1 MPTSVLHRH
10 IILLGCI
17 VFALAL
23 LSVHSILHALQRHE
37 PSARI
42 FRALLEINLILLG
55 TVCSLYLWSRTIGT
69 KYMEQL
75 LFFSQKKKNR
85 DAQYSRFRD
94 KDTDD
99 NHRYNYRDDD
109 SDLAPFVDENTLEEL
124 PNNNNEQLQEEE
136 EELLYS
142 EEEENN
148 DTTDDVSFFP
158 DNGHTSSSTTSH
170 VPTASDVF
178 HLLLDNLL
186 LILVTLFLFAWS
198 ASGYTS
204 MSKWTQWI
212 AFIAAPTFPLLL
224 FLYGTFTLLFHKQHR
239 PLWNVLA
246 CTIGAPL
253 FPVTFRDGFVGD
265 VLTSSVRPMQDITF
279 TLVYLLY
286 GLQGWWSQSYVAMGD
301 EPTED
306 FMTEQPS
313 SLQDT
318 LDPSIL
324 LPALEKSW
332 LLHTVLLPFCVIGP
346 LWWRFLQNLRQ
357 VTEEKK
363 RWPYLGNAFKY
374 FLAAQV
380 AVTGVYYPNWHGS
393 TLWLTAFMV
402 ATLYQIYWDIFM
414 DWGLLERSEGGQ
426 WRLRSER
433 LYNSRAL
440 YWSIASINVILRF
453 CWTLTFIPPQY
464 LNPAGVLIQ
473 QNKLIMSPLFASAE
487 IIRRTL
493 WGWLRFEYEALKEQ
507 KSEGRR
513 ISEGDET
520 RDRDGLEL
528 APMEK
533 METIE
538 STHSTL
544 GMSQYSRLHSWNDVS
559 SLNDTQILLE
569 LCLYAVTFV
578 TLWLVAVAHR
588 STQ

>member
-1 MPTSVLHRH
+1 MTTRSSRQQNHRITRSV
-10 IILLGCI
+10 ILLACI
-17 VFALAL
+17 SLALAL
-23 LSVHSILHALQRHE
+23 LSVHSIFQALQRHE

-55 TVCSLYLWSRTIGT
+55 TACSLYLWSRTIGT
-69 KYMEQL
+69 KWIGRL
-75 LFFSQKKKNR
+75 LF
-85 DAQYSRFRD
+85 YSSTNGDNALYTRFQD
-94 KDTDD
+94 KDDD
-99 NHRYNYRDDD
+99 SNNNNRDDD
-109 SDLAPFVDENTLEEL
+109 SDFVPLFVDEKTLEEL
-124 PNNNNEQLQEEE
+124 PNNEQQGEEANNEEMLDA
-136 EELLYS
+136 L
-142 EEEENN
+142 ENM
-148 DTTDDVSFFP
+148 DVTEDAFFAT
-158 DNGHTSSSTTSH
+158 GRSSISH
-170 VPTASDVF
+170 VPTAADV
-178 HLLLDNLL
+178 LQLCLDNLL
-186 LILVTLFLFAWS
+186 LILVILFLFSWS

-204 MSKWTQWI
+204 LSKWTQYI
-212 AFIAAPTFPLLL
+212 AWIAAPTFPLLL
-224 FLYGTFTLLFHKQHR
+224 FLYGTFNMVFHKQHR
-239 PLWNVLA
+239 PLWSVLA
-246 CTIGAPL
+246 CTLGVPL

-286 GLQGWWSQSYVAMGD
+286 GLRGWWSQSYSAVAD
-301 EPTED
+301 EQLESTN
-306 FMTEQPS
+306 QSS

-332 LLHTVLLPFCVIGP
+332 VLHTILLPFCVIGP

-357 VTEEKK
+357 VMDERR

-393 TLWLTAFMV
+393 TLWLTAFVV
-402 ATLYQIYWDIFM
+402 ATLYQIYWDIFI
-414 DWGLLERSEGGQ
+414 DWGLLDRSSGQ

-440 YWSIASINVILRF
+440 YWSIASLNVVLRF

-464 LNPAGVLIQ
+464 LNPAGILIQ

-487 IIRRTL
+487 IVRRTL
-493 WGWLRFEYEALKEQ
+493 WGWLRFEYEALKVRND
-507 KSEGRR
+507 EGRR
-513 ISEGDET
+513 VSEGDENPVT
-520 RDRDGLEL
+520 DGLEL

-533 METIE
+533 MDTNESKPSTIE
-538 STHSTL
+538 STRHT
-544 GMSQYSRLHSWNDVS
+544 RVNSWNDMS
-559 SLNDTQILLE
+559 SLNDTQVLLE
-569 LCLYAVTFV
+569 MCLYAVTFV